1 MKRKDPGARLC
12 RGPDK
17 VRCAERDGWVA
28 GRTQYGL
35 LPSPRAVA
43 LAVALAACGGSRR
56 PAKPPAP
63 PDPRLVAQRLHLALN
78 EMAAIVRRE
87 RADCPRMAAS
97 LRELFGRMRLAV
109 DDARRMADDPE
120 LGAQLTTELRTYD
133 EADRG
138 LSDAIFRDLVAC
150 KDHRGVQDAMAAM
163 PVVPA
168 P

>member
-1 MKRKDPGARLC
+1 M
-12 RGPDK
+12 
-17 VRCAERDGWVA
+17 
-28 GRTQYGL
+28 
-35 LPSPRAVA
+35 SPRPTPRA
-43 LAVALAACGGSRR
+43 LAPLSVLALAACALAACALAACGPSQAR
-56 PAKPPAP
+56 PKPPP
-63 PDPRLVAQRLHLALN
+63 PPEPRLVARRLHLAMN

-109 DDARRMADDPE
+109 DEARRMGEDPA
-120 LGAQLTTELRTYD
+120 LARKLTAELRAYD

-138 LSDAIFRDLVAC
+138 LADAIFRDLVAC
-150 KDHRGVQDAMAAM
+150 KDHPDVQDAMRAM